1 MEPSKRATVRWLIN
15 GLTRGAWLPVCRRGP
30 FKVDNH
36 PFPPVLLLFSLRY
49 ERFPPASQLTAR
61 ENTTT
66 LLLLQT
72 LLESISSWQ
81 GVEQES
87 RRKKK
92 ERKKGKKNKRD
103 EERSST
109 KREPFRFTLP
119 NAIPLALF
127 PTFLSPRGGS
137 GIKRGLGKTED
148 SARSVYIDSSS
159 RNRDSWWRDSY

>member
-1 MEPSKRATVRWLIN
+1 MTTILS
-15 GLTRGAWLPVCRRGP
+15 
-30 FKVDNH
+30 H
-36 PFPPVLLLFSLRY
+36 PFFSSFLYAIRT
-49 ERFPPASQLTAR
+49 FPAGEPINRTRKYNNVVVAANVAR
-61 ENTTT
+61 VDI
-66 LLLLQT
+66 L
-72 LLESISSWQ
+72 
-81 GVEQES
+81 VARS
-87 RRKKK
+87 RTGIEKEK

-159 RNRDSWWRDSY
+159 RNRDSW

>member
-92 ERKKGKKNKRD
+92 ERKGKKIKETRRGRRPSENH
-103 EERSST
+103 SVS
-109 KREPFRFTLP
+109 RFQTR
-119 NAIPLALF
+119 
-127 PTFLSPRGGS
+127 FLSRFFQRFFPRVAD
-137 GIKRGLGKTED
+137 LG
-148 SARSVYIDSSS
+148 
-159 RNRDSWWRDSY
+159 